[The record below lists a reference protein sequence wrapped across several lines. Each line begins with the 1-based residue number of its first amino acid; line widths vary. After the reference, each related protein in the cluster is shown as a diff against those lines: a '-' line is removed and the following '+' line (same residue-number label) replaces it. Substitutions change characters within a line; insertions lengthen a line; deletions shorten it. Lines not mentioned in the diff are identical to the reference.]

1 MDKTEASSIEVA
13 RQQGL
18 SALTQKEVDHL
29 YSDLETQLLHAVAD
43 FSVEELDQ
51 MLKTAAM
58 IRRARA

>member
-1 MDKTEASSIEVA
+1 MRKTEASSIEVA

-18 SALTQKEVDHL
+18 AALTQKEVDHL
-29 YSDLETQLLHAVAD
+29 YSDLETQLLDAVAD